1 MQRVFRALCHL
12 TRKKDKK
19 ANVIC
24 DQQHFFNAINS
35 NRYLSMTKHVQ
46 RDIPSVVTSSEEIL
60 RLKRENMPNNSGE
73 WRSFYDSSIGPEEG
87 VGAIITDPAF
97 FTIPLDDHGYNR
109 GHAVFDTCNVM
120 NGRAFGLNFHL
131 DRLLKSCELARI
143 EHNYDKEWLKNVVL
157 HTIAASKKKNDV
169 FVRYWMTSG
178 RGDFGIVPSE
188 TTTKARFY
196 CIVHDYD
203 MKKAKQ
209 KEFGVKEVFVNDVPL
224 KPKLLATVKSNN
236 YMLNALLTLRAKETG
251 GDLGIAID
259 QQGIIQESSIANFAI
274 VTKDNIL
281 KTPKFDGILAG
292 TSVKRAF
299 DLKDPLLKTNLI
311 KDFKFCNLTEEDAY
325 DANEMMFF
333 GGGYCVPIVEIQG
346 RKVGNGKPGNVFK
359 AIDTL
364 LVDDMNADDET
375 DLIPY

>member
-1 MQRVFRALCHL
+1 MLLRKSIQR
-12 TRKKDKK
+12 
-19 ANVIC
+19 
-24 DQQHFFNAINS
+24 
-35 NRYLSMTKHVQ
+35 LSLIHQKGKQ
-46 RDIPSVVTSSEEIL
+46 RLNYSSSGIPSIVTNSDEIL
-60 RLKRENMPNNSGE
+60 SLKRQNMPNNSKE
-73 WRSFYDSSIGPEEG
+73 WRAFYDSSIGPEG
-87 VGAIITDPAF
+87 GDGAIITDPTF

-131 DRLLKSCELARI
+131 DRLLKSCELAKI
-143 EHNYDKEWLKNVVL
+143 NHNYEKEWLKSTIL
-157 HTIAASKKKNDV
+157 HTIAASKKKDDV

-178 RGDFGIVPSE
+178 RGDFGIVPSK

-209 KEFGVKEVFVNDVPL
+209 KESGVKEVFVKDVPL

-259 QQGIIQESSIANFAI
+259 QRGIIQESSIANFAI
-274 VTKDNIL
+274 VTKDEIL

-292 TSVKRAF
+292 TSVKRAY
-299 DLKDPLLKTNLI
+299 DLKDELLDANVI
-311 KDFKFCNLTEEDAY
+311 NGFEFCDLKEEDAY
-325 DANEMMFF
+325 NANELMFF

-346 RKVGNGKPGNVFK
+346 KQVGNGKPGKVFK
-359 AIDTL
+359 AVDTL
-364 LVDDMNADDET
+364 LFTDMNANVET
-375 DLIPY
+375 DPIPYS